1 MRKVIALSNTF
12 IKRIYYNKNARF
24 ANFFTKYLISNIL
37 KNKKKRQ
44 ELKNSKSETTML
56 YC

>member
-44 ELKNSKSETTML
+44 ELKK
-56 YC
+56 